1 MNETLGL
8 IRRYLEQ
15 GILAK
20 VGLGIVFLII
30 LFAIFGPMFV
40 RFGPTEQDLSIV
52 LNAPDSRHL
61 LGTDELGRDI
71 LARVAY
77 GARNSLFIGIISVGM
92 AMVMGVTIGLL
103 AGYWRGV
110 LDRLIA
116 SLMDA
121 MLAFPPLVLAIAIS
135 AALGPGYL
143 SIMIAIGIVFTPFF
157 GRLVRGVVLSVREM
171 EYVLGARAIGTRD
184 VKIIL
189 RHILPNIAAPI
200 IIQVSLG
207 LAYAILVEAGLSF
220 LGVGLTPPAP
230 SWGSMLRDGYGYM
243 QMAPSM
249 AISPGVAI
257 FVTVLGFNFVGD
269 GIRDALDPTQQR
281 VFKET
286 EQ

>member
-1 MNETLGL
+1 MNRIPGI

-20 VGLGIVFLII
+20 AGLAIVCLVV
-30 LFAIFGPMFV
+30 LFAIFGPVFV
-40 RFGPTEQDLSIV
+40 RFGPTEQDLSLI
-52 LNAPDSRHL
+52 LNAPDNRHL

-77 GARNSLFIGIISVGM
+77 GARNSLFIGLISVGI
-92 AMVMGVTIGLL
+92 AMVLGVTIGLV
-103 AGYWRGV
+103 AGYWRGI

-116 SLMDA
+116 SIMDA

-143 SIMIAIGIVFTPFF
+143 SVMIAIGIVFTPFF

-184 VKIIL
+184 FKIIS

-200 IIQVSLG
+200 IIQISLG

-220 LGVGLTPPAP
+220 LGIGLTPPAP
-230 SWGSMLRDGYGYM
+230 SWGSMLRDGYNYM

-249 AISPGVAI
+249 AVSPGVAI
-257 FVTVLGFNFVGD
+257 FITVLGFNFVGD

-281 VFKET
+281 TFKEV
-286 EQ
+286 EK

>member
-1 MNETLGL
+1 MNETLGI

>member
-15 GILAK
+15 GILAQA
-20 VGLGIVFLII
+20 GLGIVFLII

>member
-1 MNETLGL
+1 MNETLGI

-249 AISPGVAI
+249 AVSPGVAI

>member
-1 MNETLGL
+1 MNETLGI

-20 VGLGIVFLII
+20 AGLGIVFLII

>member
-15 GILAK
+15 GILAQA
-20 VGLGIVFLII
+20 GLGIVFLII

-157 GRLVRGVVLSVREM
+157 GRLVRGVVLSVRET

>member
-171 EYVLGARAIGTRD
+171 EYVLGARAIGTKD

-269 GIRDALDPTQQR
+269 CIRDALDPTQQR

>member
-171 EYVLGARAIGTRD
+171 EYVLGARAIGTKD

>member
-1 MNETLGL
+1 MNETLGI

-103 AGYWRGV
+103 AGYWRGI

>member
-1 MNETLGL
+1 MNRIPGI

-15 GILAK
+15 GILAR
-20 VGLGIVFLII
+20 VGLAIVCLIV
-30 LFAIFGPMFV
+30 LFTVFGPLFV
-40 RFGPTEQDLSIV
+40 RFGPLEQDLSLI
-52 LNAPDSRHL
+52 LNAPDAKHL

-71 LARVAY
+71 LARVTY
-77 GARNSLFIGIISVGM
+77 GARNSLFIGIISVGI
-92 AMVMGVTIGLL
+92 AMVLGVTIGLV
-103 AGYWRGV
+103 AGFWRGV
-110 LDRLIA
+110 LDRSIA

-143 SIMIAIGIVFTPFF
+143 SVMIAIGIVFTPFF

-171 EYVLGARAIGTRD
+171 EYVMGARAIGTRD
-184 VKIIL
+184 FKIIL

-230 SWGSMLRDGYGYM
+230 SWGSMLRDGYNYM

-249 AISPGVAI
+249 AVSPGMAI

-281 VFKET
+281 ALKDV

>member
-171 EYVLGARAIGTRD
+171 EYVLGARAVGTRD
-184 VKIIL
+184 VKIIS